1 MLNPRL
7 PPYCRTI
14 ALEPNCE
21 WVLPR
26 EVAKGFGKRHQE
38 EISRRDTK
46 KRHEEETP
54 RPGRG
59 DARDGIDET
68 EKKPEIV
75 TMPVRVKI
83 CGITR
88 VEDALAAAYL
98 GAHAVGFVFWRRS
111 ARYITPES
119 ARDIIAALPPF
130 LTKVG
135 VYVDPDPE
143 WVEETSSLAGLDLL
157 QFHGDEP
164 EEFCRQFALPY
175 IKAVRVRVGLDLLQ
189 YATLYKGAS
198 GLLLD
203 TFMAGEPGGT
213 GHAFDWD
220 LIPRTLPLPLILS
233 GGLHPGNIAEA
244 IQCAQPW
251 AVDVSSGVEAA
262 KGIKDAEKIAA
273 LMRGVRTSERL

>member
-1 MLNPRL
+1 
-7 PPYCRTI
+7 
-14 ALEPNCE
+14 
-21 WVLPR
+21 
-26 EVAKGFGKRHQE
+26 
-38 EISRRDTK
+38 
-46 KRHEEETP
+46 
-54 RPGRG
+54 
-59 DARDGIDET
+59 
-68 EKKPEIV
+68 
-75 TMPVRVKI
+75 MPVRVKI

-88 VEDALAAAYL
+88 AEDALAAAHF
-98 GAHAVGFVFWRRS
+98 GAHAIGFVFWRRS
-111 ARYITPES
+111 ARYVTPEN
-119 ARDIIAALPPF
+119 AREIIAALPPF

-164 EEFCRQFALPY
+164 EEFCRQFTLPY

-203 TFMAGEPGGT
+203 TFIEGEPGGT

-220 LIPRTLPLPLILS
+220 LIPPTVPLPLILS

-244 IQCAQPW
+244 VEHTQPW
-251 AVDVSSGVEAA
+251 AVGVSSGVEAA

-273 LMRGVRTSERL
+273 LMRGIRTSERL